1 MMNLL
6 TLLLLVQKVNI
17 TPAVPRVP
25 GEEYLDFSIIP
36 SLDVTEVFYS
46 DMYHAEHINTGIST
60 VSLSVTKT
68 GVNPL

>member
-6 TLLLLVQKVNI
+6 TLLLLVQKVNT
-17 TPAVPRVP
+17 TPAVPKVP

-36 SLDVTEVFYS
+36 SMTVSKVFYNDS
-46 DMYHAEHINTGIST
+46 YHTENIITGISI

-68 GVNPL
+68 GANPL